1 MEEETHQKTFLC
13 VTDGSSK
20 STEAFYVQIPSSS
33 YLFQTAFKQFYQKGD
48 MIIIVHIAD
57 YRKDYLIPDFKPKAI
72 ENFFKIE
79 LLTKV
84 LCFKFSE

>member
-1 MEEETHQKTFLC
+1 
-13 VTDGSSK
+13 
-20 STEAFYVQIPSSS
+20 
-33 YLFQTAFKQFYQKGD
+33 